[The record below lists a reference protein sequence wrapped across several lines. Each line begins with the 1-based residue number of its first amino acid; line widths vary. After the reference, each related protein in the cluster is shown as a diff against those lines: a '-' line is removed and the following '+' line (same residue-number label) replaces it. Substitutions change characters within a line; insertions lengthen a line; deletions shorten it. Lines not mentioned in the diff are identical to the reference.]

1 MSAFGAMLH
10 TPCVVYGLLAFEL
23 VESLIVINLLTS
35 IHVEL
40 IEYILKVV
48 DFLSGFDN
56 FILYEKNLKHIFCI
70 WLIFN
75 W

>member
-1 MSAFGAMLH
+1 MLLEPCFTH
-10 TPCVVYGLLAFEL
+10 QCVVYGLLAFDL